1 MGQQNSTKNSGKTL
15 EEEFQYISQQTGLQ
29 EDELKSI
36 YETFSKKG
44 NLNKEEFKS
53 TYRKFYPK

>member
-1 MGQQNSTKNSGKTL
+1 MGQQNSTHSTKKPQ
-15 EEEFQYISQQTGLQ
+15 EEFQYISEKTGL
-29 EDELKSI
+29 DENELNNI

>member
-15 EEEFQYISQQTGLQ
+15 EGEFQYISQQTGLQ

-44 NLNKEEFKS
+44 KLNKEEFKS
-53 TYRKFYPK
+53 TFRKFYPK

>member
-1 MGQQNSTKNSGKTL
+1 MGQQNSTKKPQ
-15 EEEFQYISQQTGLQ
+15 EEFQYISEKTGL
-29 EDELKSI
+29 DENELNNI
-36 YETFSKKG
+36 YESFSKKG